1 MTFIAKIL
9 VAAIALT
16 SGEAQ
21 AQERRMD
28 VPFGVGERLIYD
40 VKFGAIRVGT
50 GSMEVMGIEQ
60 VRGRE
65 VYHTQFRVKGGTFF
79 YKVNDLFES
88 WFETGTLASLRFVQ
102 ELQEGKRDVE
112 RRFEIFP
119 EKPSYIEAGKKE
131 LPSVK
136 NPLDDGSFL
145 YFVRTVPLTVG
156 ETYTIDRYFRP
167 DRNPVRI
174 RVVRKER
181 ITVPAGTFNAVVLQ
195 PTIKTKGIFSEG
207 GHAEIWLSDD
217 ATKIML
223 QMKTRLPFGSLNL
236 YLKSHRPAQTTTGT
250 P

>member
-1 MTFIAKIL
+1 MMYIAGIL

-16 SGEAQ
+16 NGEAQ
-21 AQERRMD
+21 QRRMD
-28 VPFGVGERLIYD
+28 VPFGVGERLVYD
-40 VKFGAIRVGT
+40 VKFGAIRVGS

-79 YKVNDLFES
+79 YRVNDLFES
-88 WFETGTLASLRFVQ
+88 WFETESLASVRFVQ
-102 ELQEGKRDVE
+102 EIQEGKRDVE

-119 EKPSYIEAGKKE
+119 EKPSYIEAGKEE
-131 LPSVK
+131 LPSVP

-174 RVVRKER
+174 RVLRKER
-181 ITVPAGTFNAVVLQ
+181 ITVPAGTYDAVVLQ

-217 ATKIML
+217 AARVML
-223 QMKTRLPFGSLNL
+223 QMKSKLPFGSLNL
-236 YLKSHRPAQTTTGT
+236 YLKSHRPATTTET
-250 P
+250 K